1 MMFKDARS
9 FIMTCDWCQ
18 RTENISERHE
28 MPQQGI
34 LEVKLLDVWG
44 IDFMGPFPPSYNNLY
59 ILVAV
64 DYISKWG
71 KAIATLTN
79 DSKMVIK
86 FLKKNIFTRFDIL
99 RALLSDNGI
108 HFCNKALE
116 TILKKY
122 GVFHKVAT
130 SYHPQTSR
138 QVELSNRELKSI
150 LEKTV
155 DRAHKYWSM
164 KFDDALWACRTAFKT
179 PIGTTH
185 TNWNMKNLAIF
196 W

>member
-1 MMFKDARS
+1 M
-9 FIMTCDWCQ
+9 WV
-18 RTENISERHE
+18 E
-28 MPQQGI
+28 
-34 LEVKLLDVWG
+34 
-44 IDFMGPFPPSYNNLY
+44 
-59 ILVAV
+59 
-64 DYISKWG
+64 
-71 KAIATLTN
+71 AIGTPTN
-79 DSKMVIK
+79 DANVVTK
-86 FLKKNIFTRFDIL
+86 FLKKNIFIRFGMP

-164 KFDDALWACRTAFKT
+164 KLDDALWAY
-179 PIGTTH
+179 
-185 TNWNMKNLAIF
+185 
-196 W
+196 